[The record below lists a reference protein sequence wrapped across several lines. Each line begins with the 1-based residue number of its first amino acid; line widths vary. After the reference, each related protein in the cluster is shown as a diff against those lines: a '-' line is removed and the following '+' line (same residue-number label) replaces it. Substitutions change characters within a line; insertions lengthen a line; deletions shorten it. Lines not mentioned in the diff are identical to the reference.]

1 MPSFPFPL
9 YASPRS
15 HSTRSALGNICIQ
28 IPHPKRCR
36 GKNDD
41 DAGFSREFGCMG
53 SWAGDP
59 QASSYRVVIASTVTI
74 LSAEPRIT
82 VCTIL
87 VVSVGTTAAY
97 AIIKTFFYMGSIYV
111 ERGSS
116 MATNTVSATVTCF
129 SFSFA
134 VLACLIRFPIHTP
147 LCVRR

>member
-9 YASPRS
+9 YASHRF

-59 QASSYRVVIASTVTI
+59 QASSYRVVIASTVTS

-87 VVSVGTTAAY
+87 LVSVGTTAAY
-97 AIIKTFFYMGSIYV
+97 AIIKTFFIWVQYMS
-111 ERGSS
+111 RGDRAWLPTPSRRPS
-116 MATNTVSATVTCF
+116 LVF
-129 SFSFA
+129 FFSFA